1 MGWHRGDCFEGRE
14 LDGCLRELEVLWVQL
29 WVQLWDPILKTE
41 RKGKN
46 VMLTKHFANTFQGE
60 VCSFGAPSGTR
71 WNYKIM
77 VFNCEWL
84 QLFSLSDPYLYNL
97 LTTADKSD
105 CPNKQMF

>member
-1 MGWHRGDCFEGRE
+1 MGPAVGTVVGSHPEDRE
-14 LDGCLRELEVLWVQL
+14 NR
-29 WVQLWDPILKTE
+29 
-41 RKGKN
+41 KN
-46 VMLTKHFANTFQGE
+46 VILTKHFANTFQGK

-105 CPNKQMF
+105 CPNKQKF